1 MMTFEQSVIFTC
13 GSEEYAVPVEQVVS
27 IEKLERVTPIPH
39 LPNYLLGFT
48 RNRGELIPVID
59 LQRILYH
66 RSTTGDLARMIILNT
81 ELVNYGLYV
90 SDAKEILNFESAMI
104 KQMGLVN
111 YEKTKYFTAVA
122 NLEDR
127 IISCIDPAIL
137 VNSLEGIREIVQYLQ
152 KMLENE
158 MEEASI

>member
-1 MMTFEQSVIFTC
+1 MGFEKAVVFLC
-13 GSEEYAVPVEQVVS
+13 GTEEYAVPVEQVVS

-48 RNRGELIPVID
+48 RIRGELTPVID
-59 LQRILYH
+59 FGQVLYNRPTH
-66 RSTTGDLARMIILNT
+66 TDTSKVIVLSTDT
-81 ELVNYGLYV
+81 VNYGLLV
-90 SDAKEILNFESAMI
+90 ADAREIIDFEEGVL

-111 YEKTKYFTAVA
+111 YAKTKYFTAVA

-127 IISCIDPAIL
+127 MISCVDPHIL
-137 VNSLEGIREIVQYLQ
+137 VNSLDGIREIINHLH

-158 MEEASI
+158 EANV

>member
-1 MMTFEQSVIFTC
+1 MKFEQSVVFAC
-13 GSEEYAVPVEQVVS
+13 GNEEYAVPIEQVVS
-27 IEKLERVTPIPH
+27 IERLERVTPIPH
-39 LPNYLLGFT
+39 LPSYLLGFT

-59 LQRILYH
+59 LQRILYN
-66 RSTTGDLARMIILNT
+66 RSTSGEIARVIILNT

-90 SDAKEILNFESAMI
+90 SDAREILNIEPNVI

-127 IISCIDPAIL
+127 MISCIDPDIL
-137 VNSLEGIREIVQYLQ
+137 VNSLEGIREIVQYLH

-158 MEEASI
+158 TEESSI

>member
-1 MMTFEQSVIFTC
+1 MNFEKAVVFAC
-13 GSEEYAVPVEQVVS
+13 GNEEYAVPIEQVVS

-39 LPNYLLGFT
+39 LPSYLLGFT

-59 LQRILYH
+59 LQKILYN
-66 RSTTGDLARMIILNT
+66 RSTSGDIARVIILNT

-90 SDAKEILNFESAMI
+90 SDAREILNFDPSII

-127 IISCIDPAIL
+127 MISCIDPNIL
-137 VNSLEGIREIVQYLQ
+137 VNSLEGIREIVQYLH

-158 MEEASI
+158 TEESSI

>member
-1 MMTFEQSVIFTC
+1 MNFEQAVVFAC
-13 GSEEYAVPVEQVVS
+13 GNEEYAVPIEQVVS

-39 LPNYLLGFT
+39 LPSYLLGFS

-59 LQRILYH
+59 LQRILYN
-66 RSTTGDLARMIILNT
+66 RSTSGDIARVIILNT

-90 SDAKEILNFESAMI
+90 SDAREILNIAPELI

-127 IISCIDPAIL
+127 MISCIDPNIL
-137 VNSLEGIREIVQYLQ
+137 VNSLEGIREIVQYLH

-158 MEEASI
+158 TEETSI